1 MVSESKTL
9 ATMSERERPK
19 MLNIGCGRTHHPA
32 WLNMD
37 LEAMDPNVV
46 EHDITQGIP
55 CPSDSLSAVY
65 HSHILEHLKPEEG
78 IDLLRECYR
87 VLEPGGILRIV
98 VPDLEKIAE
107 LYLKMHAQAWAGD
120 RQSQEDYRW
129 IKLELLDQL
138 VRDCSGGRMGRYMAT
153 ADLKNSQFVRSR
165 VGDEFWVCRSPDSS
179 SPSQH
184 RLGRRLGRLTER
196 WREKFVRCVT
206 RIFLGSDAVLAFDEG
221 LFRSRGE
228 IHRWMYDRF
237 SLRDLCQQIG
247 FDSFEVVTAS
257 TSKIEQFGDFELDS
271 KENVVRK
278 PDSLFIECRKNRMT
292 GQANRRVA

>member
-1 MVSESKTL
+1 
-9 ATMSERERPK
+9 
-19 MLNIGCGRTHHPA
+19 MLNIGCGRTHHPE
-32 WLNMD
+32 WLNID
-37 LEAMDPNVV
+37 LETTDPDVV

-55 CPSDSLSAVY
+55 CPSDSLSVVY

-78 IDLLRECYR
+78 HELLRECYR
-87 VLEPGGILRIV
+87 VLEPGGVLRIV

-107 LYLKMHAQAWAGD
+107 LYLKMHEQAWAGD

-138 VRDCSGGRMGRYMAT
+138 VRECSGGRMGRYMAT

-165 VGDEFWVCRSPDSS
+165 VGDEFWVCRSPDSGT
-179 SPSQH
+179 PCRR
-184 RLGRRLGRLTER
+184 RLGRRLALLTEQ

-206 RIFLGSDAVLAFDEG
+206 RVFLGSDAVAAFDEG
-221 LFRSRGE
+221 IFRSRGE

-247 FDSFEVVTAS
+247 FDSFEVVTAT
-257 TSKIEQFGDFELDS
+257 TSKIDQFVDFDLDS
-271 KENVVRK
+271 TGNGVRK
-278 PDSLFIECRKNRMT
+278 PDSLFIECRKNQMA